1 MFTYNMSGSRSILV
15 LHTAFVHVVMPH
27 CRLGHVK
34 AANENL
40 SLQDAAKLVLWGV
53 RQCMT
58 LGEHQYNH
66 LAEQCLG
73 AALIAAVK
81 GVLPEEQCC
90 TSKELM
96 GFADPRWGE
105 LPWHLRHLLC
115 LAQQSSSWQ
124 LPLVLH
130 TTTPNEGCRLQPDP
144 VLYCA

>member
-1 MFTYNMSGSRSILV
+1 MFSYNISGSRSILHKV
-15 LHTAFVHVVMPH
+15 LVNLVMPH
-27 CRLGHVK
+27 CRLGHVQ
-34 AANENL
+34 AANGNL

-53 RQCMT
+53 RQSTT

-73 AALIAAVK
+73 AALIAAVT
-81 GVLPEEQCC
+81 GVVPEEQCC
-90 TSKELM
+90 TGKELM

-130 TTTPNEGCRLQPDP
+130 TTTPNEGCIPHPDS